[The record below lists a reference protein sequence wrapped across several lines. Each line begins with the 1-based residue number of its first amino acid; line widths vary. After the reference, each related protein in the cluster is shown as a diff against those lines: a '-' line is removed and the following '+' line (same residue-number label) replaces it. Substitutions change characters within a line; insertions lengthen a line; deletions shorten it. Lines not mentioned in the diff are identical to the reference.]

1 MPVARL
7 PEFIVGRELQSGA
20 RKVEAGLDSICFMA
34 YASWSVLVF
43 GERLALPVSECPKI
57 RLLLPSALSLLMAM
71 SGPPGSRRPS
81 SAFGWKADVHVAPA
95 GLPLLTRFGS
105 SRSWPDTKA
114 AARCP
119 PPLVLGEVSSGNPS
133 AHYVAETGEA
143 DGEQGERARFRD
155 RHWRR
160 PQQRRGHG
168 QEMPRRS
175 RCRGCR
181 DRGSRNSHP
190 ILGWGHPLSA
200 ALGQGRRRQPT
211 ARRSCPRRTGR

>member
-1 MPVARL
+1 MSNVTIQVSIHVYRNPSGQNGHDQSRWRVRQRRAMGLSSPSPVDPYRRL
-7 PEFIVGRELQSGA
+7 PSLVMAIPRHSGHVRGR
-20 RKVEAGLDSICFMA
+20 
-34 YASWSVLVF
+34 SVLPPAPDV
-43 GERLALPVSECPKI
+43 GGTPGKRLS
-57 RLLLPSALSLLMAM
+57 
-71 SGPPGSRRPS
+71 
-81 SAFGWKADVHVAPA
+81 
-95 GLPLLTRFGS
+95 LTRFGS

-133 AHYVAETGEA
+133 AHYVAENGEA

>member
-1 MPVARL
+1 MAKTYRIGHFHGTVSL
-7 PEFIVGRELQSGA
+7 PPKADLRTRMSGIVSFASG
-20 RKVEAGLDSICFMA
+20 
-34 YASWSVLVF
+34 
-43 GERLALPVSECPKI
+43 
-57 RLLLPSALSLLMAM
+57 LPS
-71 SGPPGSRRPS
+71 GPDV
-81 SAFGWKADVHVAPA
+81 ADSPCVRGV
-95 GLPLLTRFGS
+95 LTRFGS

-133 AHYVAETGEA
+133 AHYVAENGEA

-160 PQQRRGHG
+160 PQHRRGHG